1 MASFISDMVRDEM
14 INSAPNDRILGRLVD
29 PMQRKVG
36 YLRVSV
42 TDRCNFR
49 CSYCHPTDGWSP
61 TERKNILSM
70 EEITRFVGWMV
81 EQGVRKVRLTG
92 GEPLVRKGIVRL
104 VDTLKKIPGLEEV
117 VMTTNGALLT
127 HLAQPLR
134 DAGLDRLNV
143 SMDTLDEA
151 NFDRVTRGGHLP
163 SVLDGLQA
171 ADAAGFMGTKINAVL
186 LDEVSS
192 EERRDFAEFCWGRG
206 YTPRFI
212 ELMPIGNLE
221 YQQGSHMLSTI
232 EVLAEFQDGYD
243 LTEDKQAPGTWTGEV
258 LESILGEHRGK
269 RLGTISPMSDGHF
282 CGTCNRVRLTAG
294 VASVAVSV
302 ATMRS
307 NSCKRSETT
316 ERTSACHTFER
327 R

>member
-1 MASFISDMVRDEM
+1 
-14 INSAPNDRILGRLVD
+14 
-29 PMQRKVG
+29 
-36 YLRVSV
+36 
-42 TDRCNFR
+42 
-49 CSYCHPTDGWSP
+49 
-61 TERKNILSM
+61 
-70 EEITRFVGWMV
+70 
-81 EQGVRKVRLTG
+81 
-92 GEPLVRKGIVRL
+92 
-104 VDTLKKIPGLEEV
+104 
-117 VMTTNGALLT
+117 
-127 HLAQPLR
+127 
-134 DAGLDRLNV
+134 
-143 SMDTLDEA
+143 MDTLDEA

-243 LTEDKQAPGTWTGEV
+243 LTEDKQAPGTAGPAKYWRV
-258 LESILGEHRGK
+258 SSGEHRGK

-294 VASVAVSV
+294 GGFRGCLGSDNEVQLLQEIRNDRKDECMSHVRKALSMKAASHLMTQPGFVPL
-302 ATMRS
+302 
-307 NSCKRSETT
+307 
-316 ERTSACHTFER
+316 SAMTGIGG
-327 R
+327 